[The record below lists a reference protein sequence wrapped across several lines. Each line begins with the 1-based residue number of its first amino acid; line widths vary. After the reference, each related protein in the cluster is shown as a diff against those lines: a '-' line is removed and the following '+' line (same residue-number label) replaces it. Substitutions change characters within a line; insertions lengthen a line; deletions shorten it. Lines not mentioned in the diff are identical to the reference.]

1 MRYRVVENAP
11 QGHNKKQAWIAL
23 NINELDLLSF
33 MALKMAQTL
42 PKGGPTARL
51 QQVAKAMHKEME
63 EAIRELEKAGI
74 NDRSKEK
81 YPYDD
86 RAVI

>member
-23 NINELDLLSF
+23 NINELDLLSSI
-33 MALKMAQTL
+33 ALKMTQTL

-51 QQVAKAMHKEME
+51 QQAPPPPPPAME

>member
-23 NINELDLLSF
+23 NINELDLLSS

-42 PKGGPTARL
+42 PKSGPTARV
-51 QQVAKAMHKEME
+51 QQVARAMHQDME
-63 EAIRELEKAGI
+63 KAIQELEKAGI
-74 NDRSKEK
+74 DDRSKEK
-81 YPYDD
+81 YPFDD
-86 RAVI
+86 RSVI